1 MNLKTYCGQWKKKG
15 FRKSRWTVTLTCPH
29 LFSCVHSYSLATS
42 DFITVNILQAQYNV
56 TLTSQTNADQVLNQI
71 LSILPEKNVDFVQ
84 KG

>member
-1 MNLKTYCGQWKKKG
+1 MPVCIN
-15 FRKSRWTVTLTCPH
+15 S
-29 LFSCVHSYSLATS
+29 FSVATS
-42 DFITVNILQAQYNV
+42 DFKTVNVFQAQYNV

>member
-1 MNLKTYCGQWKKKG
+1 MPVCIN
-15 FRKSRWTVTLTCPH
+15 
-29 LFSCVHSYSLATS
+29 SYSVATS
-42 DFITVNILQAQYNV
+42 DFKTVNVFQAQYNV